1 MPTRSGSLTIWLFAF
16 AALSLP
22 AAPIAVLA
30 ADDHTPPRSGAGE
43 AELAQLIAGRVM
55 GTAQRCLDDSKR
67 RNMLIVEDTA
77 FVFRDGDTIYVN
89 RPENAGFLDDF
100 DAPVFRLYGSHICRL
115 DQVEMRDRTS
125 GIGGPV
131 VILNEFIPYTRKQEA
146 KP

>member
-1 MPTRSGSLTIWLFAF
+1 MPTRSGSLTIGLFAF

-22 AAPIAVLA
+22 AGLA
-30 ADDHTPPRSGAGE
+30 ADDHPPARSAAGE
-43 AELAQLIAGRVM
+43 AELAQLIAGRV
-55 GTAQRCLDDSKR
+55 TAAAQRCLDDSKR
-67 RNMLIVEDTA
+67 RNMRIVEGTA

-89 RPENAGFLDDF
+89 RPENAGFLDDT
-100 DAPVFRLYGSHICRL
+100 DVPVFRLYGSQVCRL

-131 VILNEFIPYTRKQEA
+131 VILNDFIPYTRKQES